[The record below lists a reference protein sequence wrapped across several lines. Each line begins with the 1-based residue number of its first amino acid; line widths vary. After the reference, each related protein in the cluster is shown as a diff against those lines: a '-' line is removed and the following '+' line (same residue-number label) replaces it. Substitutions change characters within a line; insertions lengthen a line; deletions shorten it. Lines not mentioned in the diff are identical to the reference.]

1 MEGWIKLHRKLLE
14 SEIWLTKPCSWNK
27 VWIYI
32 LSKVNHENNKF
43 FKRGENFFN
52 FTQEIKHIGCDV
64 SYDNIREFLRYAKS
78 TTMITTRKTT
88 RGIVIKVNKY
98 AIYQSKDEIKTTT
111 ETTSPTTIKP
121 QQNHNDKQEY
131 KNERSISKDIDDKS
145 SLPTKT
151 NKSNPLI
158 NYIIT
163 TLKEFNGTRTLDGSD
178 KENRMFAFNL
188 IRCKLKP
195 ELKGSGEKEP
205 TDEDVKIAFK
215 TILENMDDFHKKNA
229 TSVKYIYNNF
239 NKLIKIK

>member
-121 QQNHNDKQEY
+121 QQNHNDKQEC
-131 KNERSISKDIDDKS
+131 KNERNNTSKSNNLKL
-145 SLPTKT
+145 SLPLLEVLKKEL
-151 NKSNPLI
+151 KSH
-158 NYIIT
+158 
-163 TLKEFNGTRTLDGSD
+163 KLDGDYQKQNLYPSETLYKLLLND
-178 KENRMFAFNL
+178 YRENY
-188 IRCKLKP
+188 
-195 ELKGSGEKEP
+195 GKEP
-205 TDEDVKIAFK
+205 TPQDLYDEFEKI
-215 TILENMDDFHKKNA
+215 LGLMDNFNYNNA
-229 TSVKYIYNNF
+229 TNILYITKHWNQII
-239 NKLIKIK
+239 NKLKK